1 MPTAAQNRA
10 TTKYIKK
17 AYQRYE
23 FKLKRVEDKEL
34 IEHLEQQPNKN
45 DYIKQL
51 IIKDYQ
57 NK

>member
-10 TTKYIKK
+10 TIKYIKK

-23 FKLKRVEDKEL
+23 LKLKRVEDKEL

>member
-1 MPTAAQNRA
+1 MATEAKIRA
-10 TTKYIKK
+10 NTKYVKK
-17 AYQRYE
+17 TYQRFE
-23 FKLKRVEDKEL
+23 LKLRKDSEQHL
-34 IEHLEQQPNKN
+34 IEHLNKQPSKN